1 MTEFTLTRAHRSRL
15 MQIWRSAGWP
25 CQDALELELLAA
37 GLLQRQQDG
46 QGRETLR
53 LSDSGV
59 GLLAAARQGQTR
71 ALSVHDRLAARFA
84 QRVLMPSGRL
94 VWREL
99 SLRAQIEEA
108 PAPELLPPSE
118 APTLLPDLPPP
129 APRTPHVWRLARP
142 DLFSVRHTSVEAYL
156 QPMVHEV
163 KASRADLLSDLRHAA
178 KRQAYEWLCSE
189 CYYVFPASIAKPNEI
204 PLQFGV
210 WLQHGSVDEPEFE
223 LARPARHQPCT
234 LPFAVWLALAKATP
248 LERDE
253 ALAGADAAPAQ
264 APLGDAQADAPADA
278 A

>member
-37 GLLQRQQDG
+37 GLLQRLQDG

-59 GLLAAARQGQTR
+59 SLLAEARQGQTR

-108 PAPELLPPSE
+108 AAPEVQAPPAGPS
-118 APTLLPDLPPP
+118 LLPDLPPP

-142 DLFSVRHTSVEAYL
+142 DLFSVRHTSIEAYL

-248 LERDE
+248 LERDD
-253 ALAGADAAPAQ
+253 ALAGADSAPAQ
-264 APLGDAQADAPADA
+264 APLGDIQPDAQADAA
-278 A
+278 

>member
-1 MTEFTLTRAHRSRL
+1 MTALTLNRAQRSRL

-59 GLLAAARQGQTR
+59 SLLVAARQGQTR

-84 QRVLMPSGRL
+84 QRVLVPAGRL

-99 SLRAQIEEA
+99 SLRAQIEDE
-108 PAPELLPPSE
+108 PAPNVAPESAVPSDVPP
-118 APTLLPDLPPP
+118 LLPDLPPP

-163 KASRADLLSDLRHAA
+163 KASRADLLCDLRHAA

-189 CYYVFPASIAKPNEI
+189 CYYVFPAGIAKPNEI

-253 ALAGADAAPAQ
+253 AQAGTDEAPAQ
-264 APLGDAQADAPADA
+264 APLGDAQAGTA
-278 A
+278 